1 MGLLVYLVAFAHM
14 VYTPFTKVEESF
26 NMQAMHD
33 ILYHRTNLSMY
44 DHHEFPGVV
53 PRTFLGPLAI
63 SAFAYPIVLIFDMLD
78 VRKFWTQ
85 YIVRMILA
93 GCVIYSWTKLRRT
106 LQQKFGL
113 YVSVWYTLI
122 TISQFHFMFYASR
135 PLPNIMALPF
145 VLLAVN
151 YWLQNNGFRFIILS
165 GAAVLI
171 FRGELVLLLGLYL
184 LYSIYYKQLTI
195 TRLFK
200 IGIPAGIVLLTL
212 TVTVDSIFWQRLLWP
227 EGEVL
232 WFNTIKN
239 KSSEWGTSP
248 FLWYFYSALPRA
260 MGLSYLLVPVGIYF
274 ESRVRA
280 TVIPAI
286 VFVLLYSILPHK
298 ELRFIIY
305 VLPLLNVAVACACHR
320 MWINKSK
327 SIWHGLVGCI
337 AGGHLC
343 FNVILSMFLLVISGT
358 NYPGGVA
365 MSRLHRIA
373 ANEQN
378 VSVHICNLAAQSGI
392 SRFTEINKN
401 WTYSKDE
408 YIKPGNPILHNFDY
422 LLVEPKSR
430 YLDEMQMLHET
441 HDDVE
446 FIDCFNS
453 IGLQYQ
459 FLPVKVKTRPCI
471 GLMKKKSTITAEFM
485 SADRLDDMLASSGS
499 VLDSD
504 EMIDDLRE
512 SILLDPPTYIEED
525 IDIIRELTNDPDNA
539 NELPPSFDAFNISP
553 DTAKPIQSNT
563 KTKLKRLIESH
574 FRSKGSIIESD
585 KDVTDDEYLKDTNRE
600 FDSRFQPSH
609 PSAKANIKR
618 IIKAEQIK
626 ELVDN
631 ISKLDLNAV
640 CDLEHLGTKECLKK
654 IIDDY
659 DV

>member
-63 SAFAYPIVLIFDMLD
+63 SAFAYPIVLVFEMLD

-93 GCVIYSWTKLRRT
+93 GCVIYSWSKLRRT
-106 LQQKFGL
+106 LHLKFGP
-113 YVSVWYTLI
+113 YMSIWYTLI

-151 YWLQNNGFRFIILS
+151 YWLQNNAFRFIILS
-165 GAAVLI
+165 GTAILI

-184 LYSIYYKQLTI
+184 LYSVYYQQLTI

-200 IGIPAGIVLLTL
+200 IGIPAGIILLTL

-305 VLPLLNVAVACACHR
+305 VLPLLNVAVASACHR

-327 SIWHGLVGCI
+327 SIWHGLVSCV

-343 FNVILSMFLLVISGT
+343 FNVILSMFLLLISGT

-430 YLDEMQMLHET
+430 YLDEMQLLHET

-459 FLPVKVKTRPCI
+459 FFPVKIKTRPCI
-471 GLMKKKSTITAEFM
+471 GLMKKKDTAQFM
-485 SADRLDDMLASSGS
+485 AADRRLDDVISSTES
-499 VLDSD
+499 YLDSD

-512 SILLDPPTYIEED
+512 SILMDPPTYIEED
-525 IDIIRELTNDPDNA
+525 IDIIRELTNDPDDA
-539 NELPPSFDAFNISP
+539 NELPPSFDAFNVSP
-553 DTAKPIQSNT
+553 DLAKRPIQSNT

-585 KDVTDDEYLKDTNRE
+585 RDVIDEYLKEENKE
-600 FDSRFQPSH
+600 SDSRFQPSH

-626 ELVDN
+626 ELVDS

-659 DV
+659 AV